1 MGFSVVVFEIKK
13 MGDLNYFNI
22 LRYLFGVNNS
32 YRYIFLGDN

>member
-22 LRYLFGVNNS
+22 LRYLFDVNNS